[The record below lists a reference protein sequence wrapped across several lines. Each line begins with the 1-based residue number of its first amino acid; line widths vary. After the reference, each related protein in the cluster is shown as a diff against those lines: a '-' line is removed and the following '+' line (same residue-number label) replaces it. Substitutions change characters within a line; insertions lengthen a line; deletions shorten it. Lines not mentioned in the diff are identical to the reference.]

1 MTELVNIS
9 LPFDTDILS
18 TITSTIS
25 TNLFT
30 SDIATVVDVDVTTI
44 AAASGASM
52 PVWVGFIG
60 CLVASLFFGSNFVPV
75 KQFSAG
81 DGVFF
86 QFVYCVAVYIVGLI
100 VDLILNNQRVYPL
113 VLIGGQIEFR

>member
-1 MTELVNIS
+1 MTELANGS
-9 LPFDTDILS
+9 LPLNTDILS

-25 TNLFT
+25 T
-30 SDIATVVDVDVTTI
+30 SSAAIIANVDTTTI
-44 AAASGASM
+44 AAAGGAAM

-60 CLVASLFFGSNFVPV
+60 CIVASLFFGSNFVPV

-86 QFVYCVAVYIVGLI
+86 QFVYCVAVYVVGLI
-100 VDLILNNQRVYPL
+100 VDLILNNQRFYPL
-113 VLIGGQIEFR
+113 VLIGG

>member
-1 MTELVNIS
+1 MTDFVNTS
-9 LPFDTDILS
+9 LPIDTDILS
-18 TITSTIS
+18 TITSEITTI
-25 TNLFT
+25 
-30 SDIATVVDVDVTTI
+30 ADVDTTI
-44 AAASGASM
+44 AAATGGGSV

-86 QFVYCVAVYIVGLI
+86 QFVYCVTVYIIGLI
-100 VDLILNNQRVYPL
+100 VDLILNNQRTYPL
-113 VLIGGQIEFR
+113 VLIGGNIQFYGSY